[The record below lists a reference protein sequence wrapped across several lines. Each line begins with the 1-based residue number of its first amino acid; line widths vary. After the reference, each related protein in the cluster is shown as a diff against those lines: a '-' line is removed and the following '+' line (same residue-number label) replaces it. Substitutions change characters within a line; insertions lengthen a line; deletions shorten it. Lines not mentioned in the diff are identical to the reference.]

1 MISVIGI
8 DQKKKIFKDLT
19 LSEAKSEKYSWYWV
33 DIKEPTTEEIEI
45 LSTEFHFHPL
55 AIEDCVEY
63 VQRPKIDYY
72 EGYHFIILHEL
83 NKMEMDENE
92 IDLFVSERFLVSFNL
107 KSSSTLE
114 IVKDQLSSEKRMTK
128 SPLHFLHLIIDRLVD
143 SYFPLM
149 YRIEDE
155 LGDLEFE
162 QMKKSVNK
170 AVESLYDIRSD
181 LSKIRRTVLPTRD
194 LLYRILNSSRFK
206 DLSEHRIYFE
216 DIYDHLMKLSD
227 MIEANRDLAADIRE
241 SYFSLSTEHMNN
253 IMKTLTIISS
263 FFLPLTFIVG
273 LYGMNFHYMPELS
286 WKYGYAFILLVMG
299 LVTVSMYIFFKRKG
313 WF

>member
-8 DQKKKIFKDLT
+8 DQKKKIYKDLT

-83 NKMEMDENE
+83 NKMEMEENE

-273 LYGMNFHYMPELS
+273 LYGMNFHYMPELT

-299 LVTVSMYIFFKRKG
+299 IVTVSMYIFFKRKG

>member
-8 DQKKKIFKDLT
+8 DQKKRIFKDLT

-83 NKMEMDENE
+83 NKMEMEENE

-128 SPLHFLHLIIDRLVD
+128 SPLHLLHLIIDRLVD

-162 QMKKSVNK
+162 QMKKSINK

-194 LLYRILNSSRFK
+194 LLYRILNSNRFK
-206 DLSEHRIYFE
+206 DLSENRIYFE

-286 WKYGYAFILLVMG
+286 WKYGYAFILLVMAF
-299 LVTVSMYIFFKRKG
+299 VTVSMYIFFKRKG

>member
-8 DQKKKIFKDLT
+8 DQQKRIYKDIT
-19 LSEAKSEKYSWYWV
+19 LSEAKTEKYNWYWV

-45 LSTEFHFHPL
+45 LSSEFHFHPL
-55 AIEDCVEY
+55 AIEDCLEY

-72 EGYHFIILHEL
+72 DGYHFIILHEL
-83 NKMEMDENE
+83 NKMETEENE

-107 KSSSTLE
+107 KTSSTLE

-128 SPLHFLHLIIDRLVD
+128 SPLHLQHLIIDRLVD

-162 QMKKSVNK
+162 QMKKSINK

-181 LSKIRRTVLPTRD
+181 LSKMRRTVLPTRD
-194 LLYRILNSSRFK
+194 LLYRILNSNRFN

-253 IMKTLTIISS
+253 VMKTLTIISS
-263 FFLPLTFIVG
+263 FFLPLTFIAG
-273 LYGMNFHYMPELS
+273 LYGMNFHFMPELS
-286 WKYGYAFILLVMG
+286 WKYGYVFVLLVMG
-299 LVTVSMYIFFKRKG
+299 FVTVGMYIFFKRKG